1 MAILEG
7 FELLQRLPPDSS
19 TTLAAQVIMEL
30 APIDMMTAVEYWLQ
44 KQVLRAGIEID
55 VVGIEYSNYP
65 EHFKVRFNQVAKQV
79 IDEPF

>member
-7 FELLQRLPPDSS
+7 FELLQRLPADSS
-19 TTLAAQVIMEL
+19 ATLEAQVVMEL

-55 VVGIEYSNYP
+55 VIGVEYNNYP
-65 EHFKVRFNQVAKQV
+65 EYFKVRFNQVTKQV
-79 IDEPF
+79 NDEPI